1 MTDIKKI
8 DEEPVEVPSTDNLAA
23 AQQVA
28 EETATEIVAE
38 ENEEKVDNAVEAT
51 EEKTEAVEPAEDEA
65 PVAKE
70 PTEPETEAQ
79 DKEET
84 PAEPAEEEKN
94 YVVYETK
101 EEVIARL
108 KELAEGDE
116 DVSRQERDHLKASF
130 YKIHKQNAE
139 AEYKN
144 YIEQQAREQLHMIK
158 PGEILYL
165 LPEHDDEE

>member
-70 PTEPETEAQ
+70 PE
-79 DKEET
+79 
-84 PAEPAEEEKN
+84 
-94 YVVYETK
+94 
-101 EEVIARL
+101 
-108 KELAEGDE
+108 
-116 DVSRQERDHLKASF
+116 
-130 YKIHKQNAE
+130 
-139 AEYKN
+139 
-144 YIEQQAREQLHMIK
+144 
-158 PGEILYL
+158 
-165 LPEHDDEE
+165 

>member
-65 PVAKE
+65 PVAE
-70 PTEPETEAQ
+70 EPE
-79 DKEET
+79 
-84 PAEPAEEEKN
+84 
-94 YVVYETK
+94 
-101 EEVIARL
+101 
-108 KELAEGDE
+108 
-116 DVSRQERDHLKASF
+116 S
-130 YKIHKQNAE
+130 
-139 AEYKN
+139 
-144 YIEQQAREQLHMIK
+144 
-158 PGEILYL
+158 
-165 LPEHDDEE
+165 